1 MKVLTNNVL
10 VAFGL
15 LLSVINFD
23 FTTSF
28 LSHNTKISI
37 KWTRIFSMSDKSYIS
52 SDSQFNRRRWGT
64 IGGKPPD
71 QRDPYVQKA
80 DAKVQSD
87 TDPDVISMFA
97 LEDRV
102 ALSTLSAG
110 QKMRGRIVS
119 VKDFGLFV
127 DIGAKRDG
135 LVHVKDI
142 SKDYF
147 ISNHELKFI
156 PGQDIDVWVKFVEEE
171 TFKLGLQMFPVS
183 DRLAIA
189 RNKPIT
195 LSLTDTQRKD
205 KVVGIVTRASNYGLF
220 IDIGSGGV
228 DAFLHLKRMR

>member
-1 MKVLTNNVL
+1 
-10 VAFGL
+10 
-15 LLSVINFD
+15 
-23 FTTSF
+23 
-28 LSHNTKISI
+28 
-37 KWTRIFSMSDKSYIS
+37 MSDKSFIS

-64 IGGKPPD
+64 SGGKPPD
-71 QRDPYVQKA
+71 QRDPYVQRA
-80 DAKVQSD
+80 DTKVQSD
-87 TDPDVISMFA
+87 TKDPDVISLFA
-97 LEDRV
+97 MEDRV
-102 ALSTLSAG
+102 NLNTLSAG

-147 ISNHELKFI
+147 ISNHESKFI

-171 TFKLGLQMFPVS
+171 TSKLGLQMFPVS

-195 LSLTDTQRKD
+195 LSLTDIQRKD
-205 KVVGIVTRASNYGLF
+205 QVVGTVTRASNYGLF
-220 IDIGSGGV
+220 IDIGSGGI